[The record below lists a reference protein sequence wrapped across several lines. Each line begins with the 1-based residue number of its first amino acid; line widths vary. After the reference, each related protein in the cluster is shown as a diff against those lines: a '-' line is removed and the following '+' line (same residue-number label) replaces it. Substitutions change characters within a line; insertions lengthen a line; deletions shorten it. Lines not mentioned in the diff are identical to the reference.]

1 MHGTAYKDNHLKT
14 LLTADK
20 NQPVYNCR
28 AIYSSIYTKQPSRVE
43 NQRMRKSK
51 RTAILLHW
59 LYPFRV
65 IHCIKVRAAFTP
77 NSDFP
82 HDFAS

>member
-28 AIYSSIYTKQPSRVE
+28 AIYSSIYE
-43 NQRMRKSK
+43 AAKSCWK
-51 RTAILLHW
+51 PADEE
-59 LYPFRV
+59 V
-65 IHCIKVRAAFTP
+65 
-77 NSDFP
+77 
-82 HDFAS
+82 